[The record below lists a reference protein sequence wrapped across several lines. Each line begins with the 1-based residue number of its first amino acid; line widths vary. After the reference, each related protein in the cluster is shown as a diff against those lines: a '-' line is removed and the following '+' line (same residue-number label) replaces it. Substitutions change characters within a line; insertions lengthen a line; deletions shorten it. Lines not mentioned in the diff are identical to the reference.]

1 MDNEETIETKTLF
14 ICSGG
19 EGRLFIDRNHLRDV
33 FIVFLQWF
41 DFCLHAWLY
50 IKPDRRSLLDLQES

>member
-1 MDNEETIETKTLF
+1 MDDGEPIASKILF

-19 EGRLFIDRNHLRDV
+19 EGRLFTDRNHSRDL
-33 FIVFLQWF
+33 FMAFLQWF
-41 DFCLHAWLY
+41 DFFLPAWPY